1 MQIIVDRFYKRN
13 NKLSPLYNNANY
25 IISCVLHIYCYLLC
39 SIIYHR
45 HRATMDQETARL
57 MFEEG
62 GTLVLLGMPYGT
74 EFGIDMNSW
83 NIAEKF
89 KGVKM
94 IPPGLHFIYYRFVLC
109 FYLLVFPFASF
120 CRSVL
125 FSFHLQLSFCS
136 SFSYFDWMLNGV
148 GKYES
153 MKSKANKGT

>member
-1 MQIIVDRFYKRN
+1 
-13 NKLSPLYNNANY
+13 
-25 IISCVLHIYCYLLC
+25 
-39 SIIYHR
+39 
-45 HRATMDQETARL
+45 MDQETARL

-109 FYLLVFPFASF
+109 CSCLLLFLLV
-120 CRSVL
+120 SVYL
-125 FSFHLQLSFCS
+125 SIFFSFHLQLFQFQCFS
-136 SFSYFDWMLNGV
+136 SYFDLRLIRVGKYQFFSYFDLRLIGV
-148 GKYES
+148 GKYAS
-153 MKSKANKGT
+153 MKDKAYKGIQTRPHYVQLFIDGRYSNGAQHTFCH